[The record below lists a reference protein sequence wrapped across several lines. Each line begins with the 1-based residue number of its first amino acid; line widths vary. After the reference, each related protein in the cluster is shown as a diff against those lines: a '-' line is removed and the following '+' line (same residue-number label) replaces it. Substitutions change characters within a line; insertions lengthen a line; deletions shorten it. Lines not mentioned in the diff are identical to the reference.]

1 MPYFIGIVTRLNA
14 MSRSIDDNQ
23 AELCESEL
31 LQRDHTVYLPLARK
45 ISPKLTVQRLIPQRG
60 LRMVGPWC
68 FVDHFGPLPIA
79 DYADFDIAPHPHCG
93 LQTITWLFSGQL
105 VHHDSLGYQQA
116 LRRDQLNLMTSGHG
130 ISHAEVADSQLSEP
144 LHGLQLWSAL
154 PPSDAHTQPRFDHYP
169 QLPKFTIGECTASL
183 LVGSYRREDHAQ
195 AKRFVSPALSFHP
208 SIAMI
213 ISTPKATAI
222 ELQLEREFEHA
233 LYVVSGRID
242 SVEQRVDQHQL
253 LNLGSNRSAIA
264 IELSADCKLL
274 LIGGEAFAQPIRMW
288 WNFVAA
294 DMQQLQQAQQQW
306 NVGHA
311 RFGQVSS
318 YQGERLLAPELPAK
332 EPPAG
337 EQTGER
343 L

>member
-1 MPYFIGIVTRLNA
+1 

-31 LQRDHTVYLPLARK
+31 LQRDATVYFPLARK

-79 DYADFDIAPHPHCG
+79 DYADFDVAPHPHCG

-105 VHHDSLGYQQA
+105 LHHDSLGYQQP

-130 ISHAEVADSQLSEP
+130 ISHAEVADQQLSEP

-154 PPSDAHTQPRFDHYP
+154 PPASAHTQPRFDHYP
-169 QLPKFTIGECTASL
+169 QVPKFTIGECTASL
-183 LVGSYRREDHAQ
+183 LIGSYYREQGDSAQ
-195 AKRFVSPALSFHP
+195 RFSSPALSFHP
-208 SIAMI
+208 SVALIL
-213 ISTPKATAI
+213 STPKATAL
-222 ELQLEREFEHA
+222 ELTLEREFEHA

-242 SVEQRVDQHQL
+242 CLQQTVMTHQL
-253 LNLGSNRSAIA
+253 LNLGSNRQRLA
-264 IELSADCKLL
+264 IELSADTKVL
-274 LIGGEAFAQPIRMW
+274 LIGGEAFEQPVRMW

-306 NVGHA
+306 NIGHA

-318 YQGERLLAPELPAK
+318 YHGDRLMAPELPNQEGSA
-332 EPPAG
+332 
-337 EQTGER
+337 
-343 L
+343 